1 MNIRLIFGRE
11 YLKPG
16 EGHVEDVLFNAHV
29 RLLSLL
35 GYAWNHPHLKLILVA
50 NVWTRRRFA
59 GSSSSSTSTDASSSS
74 TDAVPPGKR
83 KSFACCHHVF
93 RHPCTVVY
101 PTEALSLLD
110 DEDAVVG
117 RAMMLAALM
126 LRWRLLDGQSLV
138 LRDADG
144 GPLRYGLFL
153 TFPFLSVYPARPLA
167 HNQFEHTW
175 RYAELAV
182 SSDTVREV
190 NLLTRL
196 ACLVPLEQEVP
207 ALQAL

>member
-1 MNIRLIFGRE
+1 MRNFHEMNVRFGFCRE

-35 GYAWNHPHLKLILVA
+35 GYAWNHPHLKLTLVA

-59 GSSSSSTSTDASSSS
+59 GSSGSSTSTDASSSS
-74 TDAVPPGKR
+74 TDAVPPGKLEPI
-83 KSFACCHHVF
+83 ACCQHVY
-93 RHPCTVVY
+93 RHACTVVY
-101 PTEALSLLD
+101 LTEALSLLD

-153 TFPFLSVYPARPLA
+153 TFLIRLSRTPSRTQSIPTHMAARRARRVTRYSARGQPADAPGLSR
-167 HNQFEHTW
+167 
-175 RYAELAV
+175 
-182 SSDTVREV
+182 
-190 NLLTRL
+190 
-196 ACLVPLEQEVP
+196 
-207 ALQAL
+207 ALGERGL